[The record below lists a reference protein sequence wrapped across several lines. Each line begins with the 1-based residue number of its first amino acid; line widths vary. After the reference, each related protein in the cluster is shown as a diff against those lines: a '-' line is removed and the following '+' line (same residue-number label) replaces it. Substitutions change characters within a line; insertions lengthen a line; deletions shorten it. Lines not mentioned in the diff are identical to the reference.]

1 MFTYLLAQ
9 GKKSSLT
16 VWWRDNVHLPS
27 GQEIFF
33 HLLFGEKIMFIY
45 LLAKK
50 IKLHLLFGEEIM
62 FIYFLAKKKSSLT
75 VWWRESPQ
83 KGEPAHATFLQTQ
96 MLKKKDNG
104 KTKTLRL
111 YSYIHSKWINRM
123 TSLYIFSS
131 WWFLHTGE
139 SSYTPHLVS
148 QKLPQ
153 MMPVK
158 EWVWLLMTFIT
169 IIINT

>member
-1 MFTYLLAQ
+1 MFIYLLAKKKCSLTVWWRDNVHLPSGPEKNVHLLFGEEIMFTYLLAQ
-9 GKKSSLT
+9 EKKSSLT

-111 YSYIHSKWINRM
+111 
-123 TSLYIFSS
+123 
-131 WWFLHTGE
+131 
-139 SSYTPHLVS
+139 
-148 QKLPQ
+148 
-153 MMPVK
+153 
-158 EWVWLLMTFIT
+158 
-169 IIINT
+169 